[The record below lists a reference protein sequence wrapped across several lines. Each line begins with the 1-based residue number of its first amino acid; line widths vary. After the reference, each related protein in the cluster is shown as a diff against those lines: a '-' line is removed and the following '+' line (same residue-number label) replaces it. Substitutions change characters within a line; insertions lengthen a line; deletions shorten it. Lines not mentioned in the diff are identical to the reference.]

1 MKTLFIDT
9 HYKDI
14 IIAIFDDNKLVSNVE
29 LKNVA
34 NTSVDVMPS
43 IVKCLDDAN
52 INIKEIKKVAVCVGP
67 GSFTGVR
74 LGVTIAKVLAYSL
87 NIDIVSLTA
96 FDIVS
101 LNLSS
106 PKYIAIK
113 ENNGMFIAYF
123 DGIDNKDIKYLKNS
137 EFDQFKTSKDIAYED
152 EINYERLIEFINTLS
167 VLNVHNV
174 NPLYVKT
181 IEALN
186 DKKN

>member
-14 IIAIFDDNKLVSNVE
+14 IIAIFDNNKLVSNIE
-29 LKNVA
+29 LRDVA

-43 IVKCLDDAN
+43 IVKCLDDSKLSIKD
-52 INIKEIKKVAVCVGP
+52 INKIAICVGP

-87 NIDIVSLTA
+87 NIEIVSLTA
-96 FDIVS
+96 FDIVGV
-101 LNLSS
+101 NLSS

-113 ENNGMFIAYF
+113 ENNGMFVALY
-123 DGIDNKDIKYLKNS
+123 DDRNNLDIKYLKNS
-137 EFDQFKTSKDIAYED
+137 EFDQFKINKDIVYED
-152 EINYERLIEFINTLS
+152 KVNYKKLIEFIDKLTT
-167 VLNVHNV
+167 LNVHNV